1 MVQLTAPLTKRQLAS
16 LQTRK
21 SLKRR
26 LQAPTSRDYG
36 RATQIEQLD
45 HELSQIEAAKHQEVT
60 R

>member
-1 MVQLTAPLTKRQLAS
+1 MIQLTAPLTKRQLAL

-21 SLKRR
+21 SLERR

-36 RATQIEQLD
+36 VSTQLEQLER
-45 HELSQIEAAKHQEVT
+45 ELSEIETAKRQEVT

>member
-26 LQAPTSRDYG
+26 LQAPMSRDYG
-36 RATQIEQLD
+36 RATQIEQLEQ
-45 HELSQIEAAKHQEVT
+45 ELSQLEIAKHQEAT
-60 R
+60 L

>member
-1 MVQLTAPLTKRQLAS
+1 MVQLTAPLTKRQLAL

-36 RATQIEQLD
+36 LYTRIEQLEQ
-45 HELSQIEAAKHQEVT
+45 ELSQIETAKRQEIM